1 MVLSETDSDHLFLF
15 PLLPR
20 RTARLTFF
28 TGSLSA
34 SLDFPRIPSTWNQGT
49 QTGTEKAQAV
59 TIRFNEVDAFQALH
73 GA

>member
-1 MVLSETDSDHLFLF
+1 MKTLWFYLRQILIISFFSHSFHGA
-15 PLLPR
+15 LL
-20 RTARLTFF
+20 
-28 TGSLSA
+28 GSPS